1 MSRCIKYWEMID
13 RGDAL
18 QAAKELD
25 GLLSEDPEYTGAY
38 YNLGLAFKAL
48 GMRNTAVQFFRTY
61 LDIEPDGYHRER
73 TLKALTELGESEQD
87 D

>member
-1 MSRCIKYWEMID
+1 MID
-13 RGDAL
+13 KGDAL
-18 QAAKELD
+18 QAARELD
-25 GLLSEDPEYTGAY
+25 KLLTEDPGYTGAY

-48 GMRNTAVQFFRTY
+48 EMRNTAVNFLKTY

-73 TLKALTELGESEQD
+73 AIKALSELGEELTD